1 MSMPAIPSLVF
12 ISSDDPLDPEALYAI
27 ATAYAA
33 SGLLISNH
41 GHNHEQIAFTFPAV
55 VCSSFALELFLKF
68 FLTVDAVQR
77 GESKVSFGHAIPTLW
92 AKVSAPHKTV
102 VAGMYGHSK
111 RSPESSGVE
120 RRLEQFEEVLGSLG
134 NQPFVQWRYAHELQG
149 LQLMSHAAISL
160 AVDTLWRAAEH
171 VAMQEEERW
180 SARRVRTRRN
190 Q

>member
-1 MSMPAIPSLVF
+1 MPAIPSLVF